1 VKDDACRIDY
11 SSQRVPQRT
20 PELALDCSIDV
31 RKRKLNSLRAE
42 PSSRNFAS
50 QVRQYRASRIGDSG
64 LSFLRDKACNAM
76 PSRQVVDGRKLAVE
90 IGFGF
95 SSHWRRLS
103 HSAEKEAKT
112 QTTEGTEAYP
122 TSTNP

>member
-1 VKDDACRIDY
+1 
-11 SSQRVPQRT
+11 
-20 PELALDCSIDV
+20 LALNRGIDI
-31 RKRKLNSLRAE
+31 RKSKFNGLRVE
-42 PSSRNFAS
+42 PSSLDFAP
-50 QVRQYRASRIGDSG
+50 QVRQHPASRIGDSG
-64 LSFLRDKACNAM
+64 LSFLRDKACNTM
-76 PSRQVVDGRKLAVE
+76 PSRQFVDGRKLAVE